1 MTLVRNLI
9 ILALILGLVL
19 VALKLIVPMIA
30 WVFQLVVTLTCLV
43 AIGIAVIYLYQKLRT

>member
-19 VALKLIVPMIA
+19 VALKLIMPMIA
-30 WVFQLVVTLTCLV
+30 WAFQLVITLTCLV
-43 AIGIAVIYLYQKLRT
+43 VIGIAVIYLYQKLRT

>member
-19 VALKLIVPMIA
+19 VALKLIMPMIA
-30 WVFQLVVTLTCLV
+30 WAFQLGITLTCLV
-43 AIGIAVIYLYQKLRT
+43 VIGIAVIYLYRKLRT